1 MCPSIRWE
9 DEPSVGLSKKRTACG
24 PLVGHTYELPDG
36 SLIAVPFGVT
46 STLTG
51 PRVLTTLT
59 DENAIISYLL
69 LHHSS
74 GWSTGDGVYRGI
86 IYCSP
91 LVFMLFW
98 GGGGQCLLTR
108 VDDMWQLLNGG

>member
-1 MCPSIRWE
+1 MCPSIRRE

-24 PLVGHTYELPDG
+24 PLVGHTYEFLDE

-51 PRVLTTLT
+51 PRVLTTLM
-59 DENAIISYLL
+59 DENAIVSYLL

-91 LVFMLFW
+91 LVFMLF
-98 GGGGQCLLTR
+98 GGRGKCLLTR
-108 VDDMWQLLNGG
+108 VDEMWQLLNGG

>member
-1 MCPSIRWE
+1 MCPSIRRE

-24 PLVGHTYELPDG
+24 PLVGHTYELLDE

-51 PRVLTTLT
+51 PHVLTTLT

-91 LVFMLFW
+91 LVFVLF
-98 GGGGQCLLTR
+98 GGGG
-108 VDDMWQLLNGG
+108 GGMFIDKG

>member
-1 MCPSIRWE
+1 MCPSIRQE
-9 DEPSVGLSKKRTACG
+9 DELSVGLSKKRTTCE
-24 PLVGHTYELPDG
+24 PLVGHTHELPDG

-51 PRVLTTLT
+51 SCVLTTLT
-59 DENAIISYLL
+59 DENGTISYPL

-74 GWSTGDGVYRGI
+74 GWLTGDGVYRGI

-91 LVFMLFW
+91 LVFVLFV
-98 GGGGQCLLTR
+98 GQECLLTR
-108 VDDMWQLLNGG
+108 VDDTW